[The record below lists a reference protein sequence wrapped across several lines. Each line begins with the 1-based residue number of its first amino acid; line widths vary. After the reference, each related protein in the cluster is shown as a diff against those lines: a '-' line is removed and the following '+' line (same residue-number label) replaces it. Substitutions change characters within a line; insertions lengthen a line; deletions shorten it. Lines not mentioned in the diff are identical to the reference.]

1 MGYSCGHKPYAGV
14 CCVECRPDLFFNA
27 AGFPTAYSPAPTLT
41 PYAPDPRDARI
52 AELEAEAARL
62 RESEP
67 LTYRGQRDA
76 ALAEVARLEALI
88 VHTIEAATGI
98 DADLHAEYDRI
109 KAKP

>member
-62 RESEP
+62 
-67 LTYRGQRDA
+67 
-76 ALAEVARLEALI
+76 EALI
-88 VHTIEAATGI
+88 VEQGACGFVTDETYAEAAAI
-98 DADLHAEYDRI
+98 RSRL
-109 KAKP
+109 